1 MVSQLEPQ
9 VVARDL
15 GQPET
20 PVLDNEGAWV
30 IVEMRG
36 DRSCVSAVDLGSGR
50 ANTLIKTG
58 RPNGVAIDP
67 DGNYWVADTDPPG
80 LLVFTSALERKTVLT
95 EAAGSPLLFPNDLV
109 FGPDGFLYLT
119 DSGILLEDWAPGG
132 VLRSDWRQAQCSGR
146 VIRVDPVSWETSCID
161 EGLQFVNGL
170 TFDLDSNYLYVN
182 EMLTGEIFRYERLSS
197 GAFGPRESVVNV
209 TMPDPEQGF
218 RGPDGMA
225 FSDDGRLWVAMFGQG
240 DITVVDPEKGVVDR
254 IRTLGAFPTNCSF
267 GKVGDHIL
275 YVTEAEHGQIEAH
288 DVGVG
293 GATSY

>member
-1 MVSQLEPQ
+1 MVSKFEPQ

-20 PVLDNEGAWV
+20 PVQNNDGAWV

-36 DRSCVSAVDLGSGR
+36 DRSCVSVVDLNSGR
-50 ANTLIKTG
+50 AKALIRTG

-67 DGNYWVADTDPPG
+67 EGNYWVADTDPPG
-80 LLVFTSALERKTVLT
+80 VLVVTSALARQRVMT
-95 EAAGSPLLFPNDLV
+95 EAAGSPLLFPNDLI

-119 DSGILLEDWAPGG
+119 DSGIRLEDWAPGG
-132 VLRSDWRQAQCSGR
+132 VLRSDWRQAKCLGR
-146 VIRVDPVSWETSCID
+146 VIRIDPVSGNTSCID
-161 EGLQFVNGL
+161 EGLQFVNGIA
-170 TFDLDSNYLYVN
+170 FDPENNYLYVN
-182 EMLTGEIFRYERLSS
+182 EMLTGEIYRYERLLS
-197 GAFGPRESVVNV
+197 GEFGPRESVVNV
-209 TMPDPEQGF
+209 TVPDPEQGF

-240 DITVVDPEKGVVDR
+240 DITVVDPEKGVVER

-267 GKVGDHIL
+267 GKQGEHIL

-293 GATSY
+293 GATRY